1 MDYRNSG
8 NATHLSKG
16 FAAGVE
22 SSNGVEL
29 SGSSNAGLINAIGD
43 TTAANLFISAK
54 GTGTLRLGDSSNVVT
69 FGASTSHFGGM
80 NRGVSTMTLVALPAS
95 ALVLST
101 VTIPGLGVNDLL
113 YLARPGDSLVST
125 AIGMVGYTCTAANEA
140 KIAWL
145 NNLASTASILS
156 NTPINFA
163 YIKA

>member
-8 NATHLSKG
+8 NATHLSRG

-29 SGSSNAGLINAIGD
+29 GGGSTAGTITACGD
-43 TTAANLFISAK
+43 TTDANLVITAK
-54 GTGTLRLGDSSNVVT
+54 GAGNLKIGDSSNTVIV
-69 FGASTSHFGGM
+69 GGSTSNFGGM
-80 NRGVSTMTLVALPAS
+80 NRGTSTMTLVQLQAS
-95 ALVLST
+95 GLVLST

-113 YLARPGDSLVST
+113 YLARPGDTLVST

-140 KIAWL
+140 KVAWL
-145 NNLASTASILS
+145 NNLASTQSILAD
-156 NTPINFA
+156 TPIKFA